1 MSPENPS
8 EIDQFADMKAPF
20 ILGNTLEPAPN
31 LPLGRFLPPYFEG
44 QVSEWVK
51 RYTPPE
57 SWVLDPFGQDPF
69 ADLELAQAGYRVLV
83 SANNPIAS
91 FLLEALCLGAT
102 KEEWSDAL
110 LTIANLP
117 MQGKDNFESWLTD
130 LYSIPCPTVLS
141 EQDGHIFPCGGIAQV
156 QRFIWNGDDPTPSSA
171 EVSCPDCGTVSQID
185 LTAEHHTTF
194 NRLPSFALYRARAL
208 ELLSGPQDELRP
220 VIEDVIHYYT
230 PRALVLLQLLLNKLE
245 SAALPNRVRMLTQ
258 ALFLSTA
265 DRMNVL
271 WAFPLGR
278 NRPKQLTTPP
288 TYEETNLWMALQE
301 ACRQWQAF
309 TTPVE
314 LRKWPDM
321 PSRAG
326 GICLFSGRL
335 RELQPLPKEGM
346 IAVVYSSLPRR
357 NQAWWN
363 LSGLWTGW
371 LWGKEAVEPL
381 RHSLIRQR
389 YDWNWHGMALQKV
402 LGQLHGF
409 IQSQNPI
416 LLQVSELDSKFLLAS
431 LMGTSTSNL
440 KIRDFAANGTGDQLQ
455 ISFRKGVK
463 EKSPLSTTYWPD
475 LVRSVAAHFLTARSE
490 PAPYLP
496 LLTAIALFLHDQG
509 RLESPQ
515 PSDPPNL
522 LGDIERSIQEVLA
535 DTTRF
540 ERFNSGAGFDTGSFW
555 LRRNPAYLNPLA
567 DRTEGAVLQELYQNP
582 SFTLPDLLNSVY
594 RKTKGLNNPEFDLT
608 AAVLQS
614 YAEPE
619 DETKLRWRLKP
630 EEGLPERA
638 EDLRQVEVVIAEL
651 ASQLGYAREI
661 RPDAILWFDEAGKN
675 VYSFF
680 PISNGIITPLLLA
693 HANDTSTKLIVVPG
707 SRANLIA
714 YKLKHD
720 PNLQR
725 LLTSDW
731 QIIKFRQ
738 MQLIKDNSLLTRE
751 LFASQLLTDLPEFHT
766 VQLHLL

>member
-1 MSPENPS
+1 MPSDNPS
-8 EIDQFADMKAPF
+8 EIDQFADKKAPF
-20 ILGNTLEPAPN
+20 VLGNTLEPASN

-51 RYTPPE
+51 LYAPQE
-57 SWVLDPFGQDPF
+57 SWVLDPFGQDPY
-69 ADLELAQAGYRVLV
+69 ADLELARAGYRVLV
-83 SANNPIAS
+83 SANNPIAA
-91 FLLEALCLGAT
+91 FMLEALSLGAA

-117 MQGKDNFESWLTD
+117 MQGKENFESWLTD
-130 LYSIPCPTVLS
+130 LYSIPCPTLLN
-141 EQDGHIFPCGGIAQV
+141 EQDGSIFPCGGIAQV
-156 QRFIWNGDDPTPSSA
+156 QRFIWSGDDPTASTA
-171 EVSCPDCGTVSQID
+171 EVFCPDCGTVSQIE
-185 LTAEHHTTF
+185 LTAEHHKAF
-194 NRLPSFALYRARAL
+194 NRLPSFTLYRARAL

-220 VIEDVIHYYT
+220 VIEDVIQYYT

-245 SAALPNRVRMLTQ
+245 STDLPNRVRMLTQ
-258 ALFLSTA
+258 ALFLSAA

-271 WAFPLGR
+271 WAFPLGK

-288 TYEETNLWMALQE
+288 SYEEMNLWLALQE
-301 ACRQWQAF
+301 VCQQWQAF
-309 TTPVE
+309 TIPVE
-314 LRKWPDM
+314 LKKWPDM

-335 RELQPLPKEGM
+335 REMQPFPKEGM
-346 IAVVYSSLPRR
+346 IDLVYSSLPRR

-389 YDWNWHGMALQKV
+389 YDWNWHAMALQKV
-402 LGQLHGF
+402 LGQLQGF
-409 IQSQNPI
+409 IQPQNPI
-416 LLQVSELDSKFLLAS
+416 LLQISELDSKFLLAS
-431 LMGTSTSNL
+431 LEATSASNL
-440 KIRDFAANGTGDQLQ
+440 KIRGFAANGTGDQLQ
-455 ISFRKGVK
+455 ISLRKGSK
-463 EKSPLSTTYWPD
+463 EKVPLNNTYWPD
-475 LVRSVAAHFLTARSE
+475 LVRSIAAHFLITRSE

-496 LLTAIALFLHDQG
+496 LLTAVALFLHDQG
-509 RLESPQ
+509 RLEAPQ

-522 LGDIERSIQEVLA
+522 LGDIERSVQEILG

-540 ERFNSGAGFDTGSFW
+540 ERFNSGMGFDTGTFW
-555 LRRNPAYLNPLA
+555 LRQSPVNIHPLA
-567 DRTEGAVLQELYQNP
+567 DRSEGAILQEIYQNP
-582 SFTLPDLLNSVY
+582 SFTLPELLNAVY

-619 DETKLRWRLKP
+619 DQTKQRWCLKP
-630 EEGLPERA
+630 GEGLPERA
-638 EDLRQVEVVIAEL
+638 EDLRQIEAIITEL
-651 ASQLGYAREI
+651 ATQLGYSREI
-661 RPDAILWFDEAGKN
+661 RPSSILWFDEAGKN
-675 VYSFF
+675 VFSFF
-680 PISNGIITPLLLA
+680 PISNAIITPLLLA
-693 HANDTSTKLIVVPG
+693 NANDTSTKLIVVPG

-725 LLTSDW
+725 LLTPDW
-731 QIIKFRQ
+731 QIIKFQ
-738 MQLIKDNSLLTRE
+738 QLHLIKDNSLLTRE

>member
-1 MSPENPS
+1 MPPQNPA
-8 EIDQFADMKAPF
+8 EIDQFADKHAPF
-20 ILGNTLEPAPN
+20 VLGNTLEAASN

-51 RYTPPE
+51 RYAPPE
-57 SWVLDPFGQDPF
+57 SWVLDPFGQDPY
-69 ADLELAQAGYRVLV
+69 ADLELAQSGYRVLV

-91 FLLEALCLGAT
+91 FLLESLSLGAT
-102 KEEWSDAL
+102 REEWSDAL
-110 LTIANLP
+110 LTIAELP
-117 MQGKDNFESWLTD
+117 MQGPDNFESWLTD
-130 LYSIPCPTVLS
+130 LYSIPCPTNLN
-141 EQDGHIFPCGGIAQV
+141 EQDGNISSCGGNAQV
-156 QRFIWNGDDPTPSSA
+156 QRFIWSGDDPTPASA
-171 EVSCPDCGTVSQID
+171 VVSCPDCGTVAQID
-185 LTAEHHTTF
+185 LTAEHHKSF
-194 NRLPSFALYRARAL
+194 NRLPSFSLYRARAL

-220 VIEDVIHYYT
+220 VIEDVIQYYT

-245 SAALPNRVRMLTQ
+245 SAVLPNRVRTLTQ
-258 ALFLSTA
+258 ALFLSAA

-288 TYEETNLWMALQE
+288 TYEEMNLWLALQE
-301 ACRQWQAF
+301 ACRQWQSF
-309 TTPVE
+309 TTPIE
-314 LRKWPDM
+314 MRKWPDM

-335 RELQPLPKEGM
+335 RELQPLPKDGM
-346 IAVVYSSLPRR
+346 IAVVYSSMPRR

-371 LWGKEAVEPL
+371 IWGKDAVEPL

-389 YDWNWHGMALQKV
+389 YDWNWHAMALQKV

-409 IQSQNPI
+409 VQSQSPI
-416 LLQVSELDSKFLLAS
+416 LLQISELDSKFLLAT
-431 LMGTSTSNL
+431 LVGTSASNL
-440 KIRDFAANGTGDQLQ
+440 KIRSFASNGAGEQLQ
-455 ISFRKGVK
+455 ITFRKGVK
-463 EKSPLSTTYWPD
+463 ELVSPNTTYWPD
-475 LVRSVAAHFLTARSE
+475 IVRNAATQFLTTRSE

-496 LLTAIALFLHDQG
+496 LFTAISLFLHDQG
-509 RLESPQ
+509 RLEAPQ

-555 LRRNPAYLNPLA
+555 LRRNPTYLNPLA
-567 DRTEGAVLQELYQNP
+567 DRTEGAVLQEIYQNP

-608 AAVLQS
+608 ASVLQS

-619 DETKLRWRLKP
+619 DETRIRWHLKP
-630 EEGLPERA
+630 GEDLPARA
-638 EDLRQVEVVIAEL
+638 EALRQVETIITEL
-651 ASQLGYAREI
+651 ATQLGFAREI
-661 RPDAILWFDEAGKN
+661 RPDSILWFDEAGKN
-675 VYSFF
+675 EYSFF
-680 PISNGIITPLLLA
+680 PISNGIIMPILLA
-693 HANDTSTKLIVVPG
+693 HANDTSTKLIVIPG

-725 LLTSDW
+725 LLTPDW
-731 QIIKFRQ
+731 QIIKFHQLR
-738 MQLIKDNSLLTRE
+738 LIKDNPLLTRE

>member
-1 MSPENPS
+1 MAPESTS
-8 EIDQFADMKAPF
+8 EIDQFADKKAPF
-20 ILGNTLEPAPN
+20 VLGNTLEPAPN
-31 LPLGRFLPPYFEG
+31 LPLGRFLPPYYEG

-51 RYTPPE
+51 RYAAPE

-69 ADLELAQAGYRVLV
+69 ADLELAQSGYRVLV

-91 FLLEALCLGAT
+91 FLLEALSLGAT
-102 KEEWSDAL
+102 REEWSDAL
-110 LTIANLP
+110 LNIANLP
-117 MQGKDNFESWLTD
+117 MQGQENLEAWLTD
-130 LYSIPCPTVLS
+130 LYSIPCPTILN
-141 EQDGHIFPCGGIAQV
+141 EQDGNIFPCGGTAQV
-156 QRFIWNGDDPTPSSA
+156 QRFIWTGDDPTPTSA
-171 EVSCPDCGTVSQID
+171 EVSCPDCGTISQID
-185 LTAEHHTTF
+185 LTAEQHKSF
-194 NRLPSFALYRARAL
+194 NRLPSFTLYRARAL

-220 VIEDVIHYYT
+220 VIEDVIQYYT
-230 PRALVLLQLLLNKLE
+230 PRALVLLQLILNKLE

-258 ALFLSTA
+258 ALFLSAA

-271 WAFPLGR
+271 WAFPLGK

-288 TYEETNLWMALQE
+288 TYEEMNLWMALQE

-335 RELQPLPKEGM
+335 REMQPLPKEGM
-346 IAVVYSSLPRR
+346 ISVVYSSLPRR

-371 LWGKEAVEPL
+371 IWGKEAVEPL

-389 YDWNWHGMALQKV
+389 YDWNWHAMALQKV
-402 LGQLHGF
+402 LSQLHGF
-409 IQSQNPI
+409 VQSQNPI
-416 LLQVSELDSKFLLAS
+416 LLQVSELDSKFLLAT
-431 LMGTSTSNL
+431 MVGTSASNL
-440 KIRDFAANGTGDQLQ
+440 KIHGFASNGTGDQLQ
-455 ISFRKGVK
+455 ITFRRTVK
-463 EKSPLSTTYWPD
+463 EQTAPSTTYWPD
-475 LVRSVAAHFLTARSE
+475 IVRSVVTHFLTTRSE

-496 LLTAIALFLHDQG
+496 LLTAIVLFLHDQG

-522 LGDIERSIQEVLA
+522 LSDIERSIQEVLA

-555 LRRNPAYLNPLA
+555 LRQSPAYLNPLA
-567 DRTEGAVLQELYQNP
+567 DRTEGAVLQEIYQNP
-582 SFTLPDLLNSVY
+582 SFTLPHLLNAVY

-619 DETKLRWRLKP
+619 DETRLRWHLKP
-630 EEGLPERA
+630 GEELPARA
-638 EDLRQVEVVIAEL
+638 EDLRQVEAIIAEL
-651 ASQLGYAREI
+651 ATQLGFAREI
-661 RPDAILWFDEAGKN
+661 WPDSILWFDESGKN
-675 VYSFF
+675 EYSFF
-680 PISNGIITPLLLA
+680 PISNGIITPILLA

-725 LLTSDW
+725 LVTPDW

-738 MQLIKDNSLLTRE
+738 LRQIKENSLLTRE
-751 LFASQLLTDLPEFHT
+751 LFASQLLTDLPDFHT

>member
-1 MSPENPS
+1 MAPENPS
-8 EIDQFADMKAPF
+8 EIDLFADKKAPF
-20 ILGNTLEPAPN
+20 ILGKTLEAAST

-51 RYTPPE
+51 HYAPSE
-57 SWVLDPFGQDPF
+57 SWVLDPFGQDPYT
-69 ADLELAQAGYRVLV
+69 DLELAKAGYRVLV
-83 SANNPIAS
+83 SANNPVAS
-91 FLLEALCLGAT
+91 FLLEVLCLGAT

-117 MQGKDNFESWLTD
+117 MQGKENFEAWLTD
-130 LYSIPCPTVLS
+130 LYSIPCPTQVN
-141 EQDGHIFPCGGIAQV
+141 EQDGHIFPCGGTAQV
-156 QRFIWNGDDPTPSSA
+156 QRFIWNGDDPSPNSA
-171 EVSCPDCGTVSQID
+171 EVFCPDCGTISQID
-185 LTAEHHTTF
+185 LNAENIKSF

-245 SAALPNRVRMLTQ
+245 SAALPDRVRVLTQ
-258 ALFLSTA
+258 ALFLSAA
-265 DRMNVL
+265 DRVNVL
-271 WAFPLGR
+271 WAFPLGK

-288 TYEETNLWMALQE
+288 TYEEANLWMALQE
-301 ACRQWQAF
+301 ACHQWQAF

-314 LRKWPDM
+314 LKKWPDM

-346 IAVVYSSLPRR
+346 ISVVYSSLPRR

-371 LWGKEAVEPL
+371 LWGKDAVEPL

-389 YDWNWHGMALQKV
+389 YDWNWHATALQKV

-409 IQSQNPI
+409 VQAQSPI
-416 LLQVSELDSKFLLAS
+416 LLQINELDSKFLLAS
-431 LMGTSTSNL
+431 LVATSSSNL
-440 KIRDFAANGTGDQLQ
+440 KIRGFAANGSGDQLQ
-455 ISFRKGVK
+455 ISFRKAVK
-463 EKSPLSTTYWPD
+463 DQVPSSTTYWPD
-475 LVRSVAAHFLTARSE
+475 LVRSVATHFLAARSE

-496 LLTAIALFLHDQG
+496 LLTAITLYLHDQG

-515 PSDPPNL
+515 PSDPPNP

-540 ERFNSGAGFDTGSFW
+540 ERFNSGTGFDTGSFW
-555 LRRNPAYLNPLA
+555 LRRNPSSLNPLA

-582 SFTLPDLLNSVY
+582 SFTLPNLLNSVY
-594 RKTKGLNNPEFDLT
+594 RKTKGLNNPEYDLT

-619 DETKLRWRLKP
+619 DETRQRWHLKP
-630 EEGLPERA
+630 DESLPERA
-638 EDLRQVEVVIAEL
+638 EDLRQIEAIIAEL
-651 ASQLGYAREI
+651 ATQLGYAREI
-661 RPDAILWFDEAGKN
+661 KPDCILWFDESGKN
-675 VYSFF
+675 IYSFF
-680 PISNGIITPLLLA
+680 PISNGIITPILLA
-693 HANDTSTKLIVVPG
+693 HTNDTSTKLIVIP
-707 SRANLIA
+707 SNRANLIG

-725 LLTSDW
+725 LLTPDW
-731 QIIKFRQ
+731 QIIKYRQ
-738 MQLIKDNSLLTRE
+738 LRLIKENSLLTRE
-751 LFASQLLTDLPEFHT
+751 LFASQLLTDLPEIHT

>member
-8 EIDQFADMKAPF
+8 EIDQFAEKKAPF
-20 ILGNTLEPAPN
+20 FLGNTLEAVPN

-51 RYTPPE
+51 RYAPPE
-57 SWVLDPFGQDPF
+57 SWVLDPFGQDPY

-83 SANNPIAS
+83 SANNPIAA
-91 FLLEALCLGAT
+91 FLLEALSLGAT
-102 KEEWSDAL
+102 REEWSDAL
-110 LTIANLP
+110 LSIANLP
-117 MQGKDNFESWLTD
+117 MQGQESFESWLTD
-130 LYSIPCPTVLS
+130 LYSIPCPTLLN
-141 EQDGHIFPCGGIAQV
+141 EQDGKIFPCGGTAQV
-156 QRFIWNGDDPTPSSA
+156 QRFIWNGDDPTPSIA
-171 EVSCPDCGTVSQID
+171 EVTCPDCGTSSQID
-185 LTAEHHTTF
+185 LTAEHHKAF
-194 NRLPSFALYRARAL
+194 SRLPSFTLYRARAL
-208 ELLSGPQDELRP
+208 ELLSSPQDELRP
-220 VIEDVIHYYT
+220 VIEDVIQYYT

-245 SAALPNRVRMLTQ
+245 SAGLPNHVHMLTQ
-258 ALFLSTA
+258 ALFLSAA

-271 WAFPLGR
+271 WASPLGK

-288 TYEETNLWMALQE
+288 SYEEVNLWLALQD
-301 ACRQWQAF
+301 ACHQWQAF

-335 RELQPLPKEGM
+335 REMQPLPKEGM
-346 IAVVYSSLPRR
+346 IDVIYSSLPRR

-389 YDWNWHGMALQKV
+389 YDWNWHAMALQKV
-402 LGQLHGF
+402 LGQMQGF
-409 IQSQNPI
+409 VQPQNPI
-416 LLQVSELDSKFLLAS
+416 LLQISELDSKFLLAS
-431 LMGTSTSNL
+431 LVATGASNL
-440 KIRDFAANGTGDQLQ
+440 KIRGFSSNGSGDQLQ
-455 ISFRKGVK
+455 ISFRKGSK
-463 EKSPLSTTYWPD
+463 ERGTLSNSYWPD
-475 LVRSVAAHFLTARSE
+475 LVRAIAVHFLTTRSE

-496 LLTAIALFLHDQG
+496 LLTAITLFLHEQG
-509 RLESPQ
+509 RLESPS

-522 LGDIERSIQEVLA
+522 LGDIERSIQEVLG

-540 ERFNSGAGFDTGSFW
+540 ERFNSGAAFDTGTFW
-555 LRRNPAYLNPLA
+555 LRQSPIHLNPLA
-567 DRTEGAVLQELYQNP
+567 DRTEGVVLQEIYQNP
-582 SFTLPDLLNSVY
+582 SFTLPDLLNAVY

-619 DETKLRWRLKP
+619 DESKQRWRLKP
-630 EEGLPERA
+630 GEGLPERA
-638 EDLRQVEVVIAEL
+638 EELRLMESIITEL
-651 ASQLGYAREI
+651 ATELGYAREI
-661 RPDAILWFDEAGKN
+661 RPDTIIWFDEDGKSI
-675 VYSFF
+675 YSFF
-680 PISNGIITPLLLA
+680 PISNGIITSLLQA

-720 PNLQR
+720 SNLQR
-725 LLTSDW
+725 LLTPDW

-738 MQLIKDNSLLTRE
+738 LHLLKDNSQLTRE
-751 LFASQLLTDLPEFHT
+751 LFAAQLLTDLPEIHT
-766 VQLHLL
+766 IQLHLL